1 MLVFFFLF
9 LDKKFN
15 LSVSKYFNKIHKDTK
30 KEGRKEE
37 GQQNYPETQEREPT
51 RFRDCHVQQGNSSKF
66 ACIYHLY

>member
-1 MLVFFFLF
+1 LIKNSTYLF
-9 LDKKFN
+9 LN
-15 LSVSKYFNKIHKDTK
+15 ISTKYIKDTK

>member
-37 GQQNYPETQEREPT
+37 GQQNYPETQEKGA
-51 RFRDCHVQQGNSSKF
+51 HKV
-66 ACIYHLY
+66 